1 MNRGIRVDSQD
12 PRLLLAQ
19 RLRALRKHWPSTTI
33 TQHQLARALDRDKTL
48 SVPLI
53 SSWESLTDPKIPP
66 VPRLEAYAALFATPR
81 SLAGGALRLIDP
93 GDMSDAERQAKDE
106 LLRELLD
113 LRNSALRAGVRPSP
127 AAVED
132 PWAAALADTARGP
145 LSRGPLHFADGG
157 TVTIVCAQWPKDKLT
172 TMPYTEVNDPDY
184 IELLTYSDLDSLVMS
199 YGHVRAA
206 NPASQV
212 EYFRSGLLPAHSYSS
227 HLVSLG
233 GTDWNEVTESLLRR
247 LGLPVEQVADW
258 RAEDGQF
265 FEVEGDKGKVRHRP
279 LLEDV
284 DDRKVLLEDIALFAR
299 AVNPFNRKRT
309 ATICYGMYG
318 RGTYGVVR
326 ALTDPEFWGRNIDYL
341 ESRFEGCSS
350 YCLLTRVTVEH
361 NKTMTPDWTDDE
373 TRLFEWSGPADAG

>member
-1 MNRGIRVDSQD
+1 MDSQD
-12 PRLLLAQ
+12 PRLPLAR
-19 RLRALRKHWPSTTI
+19 RLRALRTTHWPGKTI
-33 TQHQLARALDRDKTL
+33 TQYQLAQALDRDKTL

-53 SSWESLTDPKIPP
+53 SSWESLSDSKIPP
-66 VPRLEAYAALFATPR
+66 VSRLEAYAALFATPR
-81 SLAGGALRLIDP
+81 SLAGGALHLI
-93 GDMSDAERQAKDE
+93 GLEDMSDAERQARDE

-113 LRNSALRAGVRPSP
+113 LRNRALQAGVRASP
-127 AAVED
+127 PGTEGQ
-132 PWAAALADTARGP
+132 WAEALADTARGP

-172 TMPYTEVNDPDY
+172 LMPYTDVKEPDY
-184 IELLTYSDLDSLVMS
+184 IELNTYSDLDSLLMS
-199 YGHVRAA
+199 YGHLRAA
-206 NPASQV
+206 NPASLV
-212 EYFRSGLLPAHSYSS
+212 EYFRSGLLPANSYSS

-233 GTDWNEVTESLLRR
+233 GTDWNLVTRSLLKR
-247 LGLPVEQVADW
+247 LSLPVVHVADW
-258 RAEDGQF
+258 EADEGQF
-265 FEVEGDKGKVRHRP
+265 FEVEGDEGKVRYRP
-279 LLEDV
+279 LLEEAADG
-284 DDRKVLLEDIALFAR
+284 RKVLLEDVALFAR

-341 ESRFEGCSS
+341 ESQFEGCSS